1 MSTAGFVHLHTH
13 SEYSDFDGLSSVARL
28 VDAAAADGQT
38 ALAITDHGRL
48 ASLWALRTGCARSG
62 IVAPIPGIEA
72 YIVVSGT
79 RHDPGTIQV
88 AADSDDLDSGG
99 SSASSTRAATKTK
112 RYEHLTILASTR
124 AGLQNLIEMSNRS
137 QESKAGKYPLI
148 DYELLAEHAEG
159 LIVLTGCVGGPIAG
173 PLSRITGADPAADA
187 AEADRAQA
195 NLDRLIGAVGHENV
209 YVELADHGQA
219 AQERALTGL
228 YEIAARNELPVV
240 VTNDSH
246 YVAED
251 EQPVHE
257 AHIALGQSGRTI
269 NDPDRYRFSGSGQFF
284 RTEAQMRALRPDD
297 EIWQRGCDETVRIA
311 ARIEASIF
319 PPSRLR
325 VPSFPIPAWFTT
337 GLKNGSFKRYAV
349 PSSAADG
356 TDPVTFSYF
365 MHRVHAGTKQRWGE
379 ALPTEVSARLKFE
392 LSVICRLGVMDYFL
406 LVEDLIAWAR
416 SDWTAH
422 DWVTQHDHDTE
433 DPARARKDPIHVGP
447 GRGSAPGSAV
457 SYSLQIVGI
466 DPIEGGLLFER
477 FLDLERTEM
486 PDIDV
491 DFEKE
496 RRGEVIDYLSVRYGH
511 DNVCRLGMHGTN
523 KAKRAI
529 DSAGRYLEIPVS
541 TVADVKK
548 QLPTDCADL
557 AMLLRE
563 DPPETTGLSA
573 KDAAAL
579 RDRYEAGQTLRDHL
593 AAQDGDDLPNPGTRR
608 RPRYGVGAMIEYAA
622 VLEGVVVSPGTHPC
636 GVVVSDENLTPLVP
650 MRLVEG
656 EWITEWDGADIADFG
671 LLKMDVLGLRN
682 LDIVKAT
689 EQNVIATHGEIDFD
703 LLELRTDGP
712 RAEAAWELLGRGDS
726 TGVFQLESCGM
737 RDLLTTAHPRT
748 LDDLAALIAAYR
760 PGPMSAGM
768 HTEWAERTGGK
779 APVSYDSLT
788 TDPAEQEV
796 IASVLGQ
803 SQGVILFQEQM
814 MRLGK
819 IVGKFD
825 AARANN
831 LRRAISKKKQDL
843 IDSLK
848 PDFIAGAQREGVAE
862 DGTTHVPAISAQT
875 AERLWTAFEGS
886 GSYSFNKCV
895 RSSTQVRTINRSW
908 SVGEIYAKL
917 HGTDGYGHS
926 TCECGKAKR
935 ETRRICSTCESWIS
949 KFHRDAPD
957 DPKNPGGFR
966 VLAYDFSDGR
976 IRPKRVKDVHHNGEV
991 EILEL
996 TTESGRTIG
1005 VTANHRVMRSDRRWM
1020 NAGALSVGDE
1030 MLMHS
1035 GFEAQKYMGERTTRG
1050 PRRTGGQVYARGS
1063 ANAGYVDGGHARL
1076 KAWTASSIAVCTRPG
1091 EHHGRMERAHL
1102 DGNRTNNSPSNLEW
1116 MCVSHHK
1123 THDYRH
1129 NGRNRQWD
1137 VGHCVAVE
1145 RIVSIRHLPAESVY
1159 DLEMDDEGHNFI
1171 ADGFISH
1178 NSHTAAYGA
1187 LAFQTAY
1194 LKANW
1199 PAEFGAAVLRFTGSG
1214 KDKSH
1219 LRVATIRSL
1228 RAEGVTVQA
1237 PDVNTS
1243 EAHTIARDGAV
1254 WLGLG
1259 EIKGVGA
1266 IAAEI
1271 VAERDRGGK
1280 FASMADVATRVVVP
1294 AADDGGKK
1302 KSVTSAQ
1309 LAALAQAGAFDQ
1321 VGEGYRLGHVIASRA
1336 VAKDPDIRVPQM
1348 EYSVL
1353 EKASRQRASI
1363 LAITGTHPTRFL
1375 ARQIADLYRADAG
1388 DDAAPKPPVG
1398 LHRLPGSDG
1407 ARVHTGGVVSA
1418 FSERLTRKGTWMV
1431 TMELEN
1437 AHTSIQT
1444 VGFADVHA
1452 GLKEIGMPAIGDLV
1466 EIRGTVRIREVE
1478 REITDE
1484 VTGESSTETTL
1495 EHSIVLSQVEFM
1507 AVEDPDRDAEGEP
1520 VLAVGRLLADGSPQ
1534 SVTTASSS
1542 DPRISSDENGEVVP
1556 GVDRLAGSEVAPE
1569 SDPSTP
1575 GETLLEDQ
1583 ERGPA
1588 PEVSERGGAEKDF
1601 GIQDIVSTV
1610 EWRQLQEALSEVS
1623 GEGFELASP
1632 RAGRGTGVHLR
1643 LETENGSVRVPAT
1656 AQRRL
1661 TELLAAGRLPALVS
1675 TPALCCAVIEPGH
1688 WRVQL
1693 RAMSDAINSGA
1704 IDPATVSVDGL
1715 GPSVASRS
1723 G

>member
-13 SEYSDFDGLSSVARL
+13 SEYSDFDGLSSVTRL

-48 ASLWALRTGCARSG
+48 ASLWALRTACAKSG
-62 IVAPIPGIEA
+62 TVVPIPGIEA
-72 YIVVSGT
+72 YLVVSGI

-88 AADSDDLDSGG
+88 AADSDDLDPGG

-124 AGLQNLIEMSNRS
+124 TGLRNLIEMSNRS

-173 PLSRITGADPAADA
+173 PLSRNTGADPAADA
-187 AEADRAQA
+187 AEAERAQA
-195 NLDRLIGAVGHENV
+195 NLERLIAAVGHENV

-219 AQERALTGL
+219 AQERVLTGL
-228 YEIAARNELPVV
+228 YEIAARNDLPVV

-311 ARIEASIF
+311 ARIEADIF
-319 PPSRLR
+319 PETRLR

-337 GLKNGSFKRYAV
+337 GLENGTYKRYSV

-365 MHRVHAGTKQRWGE
+365 MHRVHAGAKQRWGE
-379 ALPTEVSARLKFE
+379 DLPAEVSARLKFE

-416 SDWTAH
+416 SDWTAD
-422 DWVTQHDHDTE
+422 DWVTRHDHDTE
-433 DPARARKDPIHVGP
+433 DPERARKAPIHVGP

-511 DNVCRLGMHGTN
+511 NNVCRLGMHGTN

-563 DPPETTGLSA
+563 DPPETTGMNT
-573 KDAAAL
+573 KDAAVL
-579 RDRYEAGQTLRDHL
+579 RDRHEAGQTLRDHL
-593 AAQDGDDLPNPGTRR
+593 AAHDGDDLPGPGTRR
-608 RPRYGVGAMIEYAA
+608 RARYGVATMMEYAA

-656 EWITEWDGADIADFG
+656 DWITEWDGADIADFG

-726 TGVFQLESCGM
+726 TGVFQLESGGM
-737 RDLLTTAHPRT
+737 RDLLTTAHPHT

-796 IASVLGQ
+796 IATVLGQ

-862 DGTTHVPAISAQT
+862 DGKTPIPAFSAET
-875 AERLWTAFEGS
+875 AERLWIAFEGS
-886 GSYSFNKCV
+886 GSYSFNK
-895 RSSTQVRTINRSW
+895 
-908 SVGEIYAKL
+908 
-917 HGTDGYGHS
+917 
-926 TCECGKAKR
+926 
-935 ETRRICSTCESWIS
+935 
-949 KFHRDAPD
+949 
-957 DPKNPGGFR
+957 
-966 VLAYDFSDGR
+966 
-976 IRPKRVKDVHHNGEV
+976 
-991 EILEL
+991 
-996 TTESGRTIG
+996 
-1005 VTANHRVMRSDRRWM
+1005 
-1020 NAGALSVGDE
+1020 
-1030 MLMHS
+1030 
-1035 GFEAQKYMGERTTRG
+1035 
-1050 PRRTGGQVYARGS
+1050 
-1063 ANAGYVDGGHARL
+1063 
-1076 KAWTASSIAVCTRPG
+1076 
-1091 EHHGRMERAHL
+1091 
-1102 DGNRTNNSPSNLEW
+1102 
-1116 MCVSHHK
+1116 
-1123 THDYRH
+1123 
-1129 NGRNRQWD
+1129 
-1137 VGHCVAVE
+1137 
-1145 RIVSIRHLPAESVY
+1145 
-1159 DLEMDDEGHNFI
+1159 
-1171 ADGFISH
+1171 
-1178 NSHTAAYGA
+1178 SHTSAYGA

-1214 KDKSH
+1214 KDKAH

-1237 PDVNTS
+1237 PDINIS
-1243 EAHTIARDGAV
+1243 DEHTIARDGDV

-1259 EIKGVGA
+1259 EIKGVGS

-1271 VAERDRGGK
+1271 VAERERGGK
-1280 FASMADVATRVVVP
+1280 FASMAEVATRVIVL
-1294 AADDGGKK
+1294 AADDGVKK

-1309 LAALAQAGAFDQ
+1309 LAALAQAGAFDH
-1321 VGEGYRLGHVIASRA
+1321 VGNGYRLGHVIASRA
-1336 VAKDPDIRVPQM
+1336 VAKDPDMRVPQM

-1363 LAITGTHPTRFL
+1363 LAITGTHPTKAL
-1375 ARQIADLYRADAG
+1375 ARQIAALYRADAG

-1418 FSERLTRKGTWMV
+1418 FTERLTRKGTWMV

-1452 GLKEIGMPAIGDLV
+1452 GLKEIEMPELGDLV

-1478 REITDE
+1478 REVTDE

-1495 EHSIVLSQVEFM
+1495 EHSIVLSNVEFM
-1507 AVEDPDRDAEGEP
+1507 AVEDPDRDAEGDP
-1520 VLAVGRLLADGSPQ
+1520 VLAVGRMLADGTPEPRG
-1534 SVTTASSS
+1534 TDSSS
-1542 DPRISSDENGEVVP
+1542 GPGISSDDDGEVVP
-1556 GVDRLAGSEVAPE
+1556 GVDRLADSE
-1569 SDPSTP
+1569 DPSTP

-1583 ERGPA
+1583 EREPA
-1588 PEVSERGGAEKDF
+1588 PEVSEPGDAEKDF

-1623 GEGFELASP
+1623 GEGFELATP
-1632 RAGRGTGVHLR
+1632 RAGRGTGAHLR
-1643 LETENGSVRVPAT
+1643 LETEIGSVRVPAT

-1675 TPALCCAVIEPGH
+1675 TPALCCVVIEPGH

-1715 GPSVASRS
+1715 GPPVAAPS

>member
-1 MSTAGFVHLHTH
+1 VSTAGFVHLHTH
-13 SEYSDFDGLSSVARL
+13 SEYSDFDGLSSVTRL

-48 ASLWALRTGCARSG
+48 ASLWALRTACEKSG
-62 IVAPIPGIEA
+62 TVAPIPGIEA

-88 AADSDDLDSGG
+88 AADSDDLDPGG

-112 RYEHLTILASTR
+112 RYEHLTILASTQ
-124 AGLQNLIEMSNRS
+124 AGLRNLIEMSNRS
-137 QESKAGKYPLI
+137 QESKVGKYPLI

-173 PLSRITGADPAADA
+173 PLSRITGTDPAVDA
-187 AEADRAQA
+187 AEAERAQA
-195 NLDRLIGAVGHENV
+195 NLDRLVAAVGHENV

-219 AQERALTGL
+219 AQERALAGL
-228 YEIAARNELPVV
+228 YDIAARNELPVV

-246 YVAED
+246 YVEER
-251 EQPVHE
+251 EQVVHE

-269 NDPDRYRFSGSGQFF
+269 NDPDRYRFSGSGQFL
-284 RTEAQMRALRPDD
+284 RTEAQIRALRPDD
-297 EIWQRGCDETVRIA
+297 ATWQRGCDETVRIA
-311 ARIEASIF
+311 ARIEADIF
-319 PPSRLR
+319 PETRLR
-325 VPSFPIPAWFTT
+325 VPRFPIPAWFTT
-337 GLKNGSFKRYAV
+337 GLKAGIYKRYAV
-349 PSSAADG
+349 PSSAAAG
-356 TDPVTFSYF
+356 TDLVTFSYF
-365 MHRVHAGTKQRWGE
+365 MHRVHAGAKQRWGE
-379 ALPTEVSARLKFE
+379 DLPAEVSARLKFE

-422 DWVTQHDHDTE
+422 DWVTRHDHDIA
-433 DPARARKDPIHVGP
+433 DPERARKSPIHVGP

-457 SYSLQIVGI
+457 SYCLQIVGI
-466 DPIEGGLLFER
+466 DSIESGLLFER

-496 RRGEVIDYLSVRYGH
+496 RRSEVIDYLSVRYGH

-541 TVADVKK
+541 TVAEVKK
-548 QLPTDCADL
+548 QLPTDCVGL

-563 DPPETTGLSA
+563 DPPETTGMSG
-573 KDAAAL
+573 KEAAAL
-579 RDRYEAGQTLRDHL
+579 RDRHEAGQMLRDHI
-593 AAQDGDDLPNPGTRR
+593 ADQDSDDLPDRGTHRR
-608 RPRYGVGAMIEYAA
+608 ARYGIAILMEYAA
-622 VLEGVVVSPGTHPC
+622 VLEGVVVSPGIHPC
-636 GVVVSDENLTPLVP
+636 GVVVSDEELTPLVP

-656 EWITEWDGADIADFG
+656 EWVTEWDGGDIADFG
-671 LLKMDVLGLRN
+671 LLKMDVLGLRT
-682 LDIVKAT
+682 LDIIKAT
-689 EQNVIATHGEIDFD
+689 EQNVLATHGEIDFD
-703 LLELRTDGP
+703 LLDLRTTGL
-712 RAEAAWELLGRGDS
+712 RADAAWELLGRGDS
-726 TGVFQLESCGM
+726 TGVFQLESAGM
-737 RDLLTTAHPRT
+737 RDLLTTAHPHT

-779 APVSYDSLT
+779 APVSYESLT
-788 TDPAEQEV
+788 TDPAEREV

-848 PDFIAGAQREGVAE
+848 PDFIAGAQQTGVAE
-862 DGTTHVPAISAQT
+862 DGETPVPPFSAQT

-886 GSYSFNKCV
+886 GSFAFNK
-895 RSSTQVRTINRSW
+895 
-908 SVGEIYAKL
+908 
-917 HGTDGYGHS
+917 
-926 TCECGKAKR
+926 
-935 ETRRICSTCESWIS
+935 
-949 KFHRDAPD
+949 
-957 DPKNPGGFR
+957 
-966 VLAYDFSDGR
+966 
-976 IRPKRVKDVHHNGEV
+976 
-991 EILEL
+991 
-996 TTESGRTIG
+996 
-1005 VTANHRVMRSDRRWM
+1005 
-1020 NAGALSVGDE
+1020 
-1030 MLMHS
+1030 
-1035 GFEAQKYMGERTTRG
+1035 
-1050 PRRTGGQVYARGS
+1050 
-1063 ANAGYVDGGHARL
+1063 
-1076 KAWTASSIAVCTRPG
+1076 
-1091 EHHGRMERAHL
+1091 
-1102 DGNRTNNSPSNLEW
+1102 
-1116 MCVSHHK
+1116 
-1123 THDYRH
+1123 
-1129 NGRNRQWD
+1129 
-1137 VGHCVAVE
+1137 
-1145 RIVSIRHLPAESVY
+1145 
-1159 DLEMDDEGHNFI
+1159 
-1171 ADGFISH
+1171 
-1178 NSHTAAYGA
+1178 SHTSAYGA

-1214 KDKSH
+1214 KDKAH

-1228 RAEGVTVQA
+1228 RAEGVAVQA
-1237 PDVNTS
+1237 PDINIS
-1243 EAHTIARDGAV
+1243 DEHTIARDCSV

-1259 EIKGVGA
+1259 EIKGVGS
-1266 IAAEI
+1266 IAAHI
-1271 VAERDRGGK
+1271 VAERERGGK
-1280 FASMADVATRVVVP
+1280 FASMAEVANRVVVP
-1294 AADDGGKK
+1294 AADNGGKK
-1302 KSVTSAQ
+1302 KTVTSAQ
-1309 LAALAQAGAFDQ
+1309 LAALAQAGAFDH
-1321 VGEGYRLGHVIASRA
+1321 VGHGYRLGHVIASRA
-1336 VAKDPDIRVPQM
+1336 VAKDPDIRVPQK

-1363 LAITGTHPTRFL
+1363 LAITGTHPTKALSR
-1375 ARQIADLYRADAG
+1375 RIADLYQADAG

-1418 FSERLTRKGTWMV
+1418 FTERLTRKGTWMV

-1452 GLKEIGMPAIGDLV
+1452 SLKEMGMPDVGDLV

-1478 REITDE
+1478 REIIDE
-1484 VTGESSTETTL
+1484 ETGESSTETTL
-1495 EHSIVLSQVEFM
+1495 EHSIMLSNVEFM
-1507 AVEDPDRDAEGEP
+1507 AVEDPDRDAEGDP
-1520 VLAVGRLLADGSPQ
+1520 VLAVGRMLADGTPEPRG
-1534 SVTTASSS
+1534 TDSSS
-1542 DPRISSDENGEVVP
+1542 GPGISSDDDGEVVL
-1556 GVDRLAGSEVAPE
+1556 GVDRLAGSEVVSE

-1575 GETLLEDQ
+1575 RETLQEGP
-1583 ERGPA
+1583 ERGPV
-1588 PEVSERGGAEKDF
+1588 PEVSERGGAGKDF
-1601 GIQDIVSTV
+1601 GIQDIVKTV

-1623 GEGFELASP
+1623 GEGFELATP

-1661 TELLAAGRLPALVS
+1661 TELLAASRLPALVS
-1675 TPALCCAVIEPGH
+1675 TPALCCVVIEPGH
-1688 WRVQL
+1688 WRAQL

-1704 IDPATVSVDGL
+1704 IDPAMVSVDGL
-1715 GPSVASRS
+1715 GPSVAARS

>member
-13 SEYSDFDGLSSVARL
+13 SEYSDFDGLSSVTRL

-48 ASLWALRTGCARSG
+48 ASLWALRTACTKSG
-62 IVAPIPGIEA
+62 KVAPIPGIEA

-124 AGLQNLIEMSNRS
+124 AGLQYLIEMSNRS
-137 QESKAGKYPLI
+137 QVSRSGKYPLI
-148 DYELLAEHAEG
+148 DYELLAEHADG

-195 NLDRLIGAVGHENV
+195 NLDQLIGAVGHENV

-228 YEIAARNELPVV
+228 YEIAARNDLPVV

-284 RTEAQMRALRPDD
+284 RTEGQMRALRPDD

-311 ARIEASIF
+311 ARIEADIF
-319 PPSRLR
+319 PETRLR

-337 GLKNGSFKRYAV
+337 GLENGAYKRYSV

-365 MHRVHAGTKQRWGE
+365 MHRVHAGAKQRWGE
-379 ALPTEVSARLKFE
+379 DLPAEVSARLKFE

-416 SDWTAH
+416 SDWTAA
-422 DWVTQHDHDTE
+422 DWVTRHDQDIE
-433 DPARARKDPIHVGP
+433 DPGRARKDPIHVGP

-496 RRGEVIDYLSVRYGH
+496 RRGEVIEYLSVRYGH

-563 DPPETTGLSA
+563 NPPDTTGMSA

-579 RDRYEAGQTLRDHL
+579 GDRYETGQTLRDHL
-593 AAQDGDDLPNPGTRR
+593 ASQDGDDLPNPGSRR
-608 RPRYGVGAMIEYAA
+608 RARYGVATMMEYAA

-650 MRLVEG
+650 MRLAEG

-689 EQNVIATHGEIDFD
+689 EQNVLATHGEIDFD

-712 RAEAAWELLGRGDS
+712 RAQAAWELLGRGDS
-726 TGVFQLESCGM
+726 TGVFQLESAGM
-737 RDLLTTAHPRT
+737 RDLLTTARPRT

-779 APVSYDSLT
+779 APVSYDSLS

-825 AARANN
+825 AVRANN

-848 PDFIAGAQREGVAE
+848 PDFIAGAQRAGVAE
-862 DGTTHVPAISAQT
+862 DGVTPVPAFSAET
-875 AERLWTAFEGS
+875 AERLWVAFEGS
-886 GSYSFNKCV
+886 GRFSFNK
-895 RSSTQVRTINRSW
+895 
-908 SVGEIYAKL
+908 
-917 HGTDGYGHS
+917 
-926 TCECGKAKR
+926 
-935 ETRRICSTCESWIS
+935 
-949 KFHRDAPD
+949 
-957 DPKNPGGFR
+957 
-966 VLAYDFSDGR
+966 
-976 IRPKRVKDVHHNGEV
+976 
-991 EILEL
+991 
-996 TTESGRTIG
+996 
-1005 VTANHRVMRSDRRWM
+1005 
-1020 NAGALSVGDE
+1020 
-1030 MLMHS
+1030 
-1035 GFEAQKYMGERTTRG
+1035 
-1050 PRRTGGQVYARGS
+1050 
-1063 ANAGYVDGGHARL
+1063 
-1076 KAWTASSIAVCTRPG
+1076 
-1091 EHHGRMERAHL
+1091 
-1102 DGNRTNNSPSNLEW
+1102 
-1116 MCVSHHK
+1116 
-1123 THDYRH
+1123 
-1129 NGRNRQWD
+1129 
-1137 VGHCVAVE
+1137 
-1145 RIVSIRHLPAESVY
+1145 
-1159 DLEMDDEGHNFI
+1159 
-1171 ADGFISH
+1171 
-1178 NSHTAAYGA
+1178 SHTLAYGA

-1214 KDKSH
+1214 KDKAH

-1237 PDVNTS
+1237 PDINTS
-1243 EAHTIARDGAV
+1243 DEHTIARDGAV

-1280 FASMADVATRVVVP
+1280 FASMADVATRVIVP
-1294 AADDGGKK
+1294 AADDGKK

-1309 LAALAQAGAFDQ
+1309 LAALAQAGAFDH
-1321 VGEGYRLGHVIASRA
+1321 VGDGYRLGHVIASRA
-1336 VAKDPDIRVPQM
+1336 VAKDADIRVPQM

-1363 LAITGTHPTRFL
+1363 LAITGTHPTKAL
-1375 ARQIADLYRADAG
+1375 ARQIAGLYQAGAG

-1418 FSERLTRKGTWMV
+1418 FTERLTRKGTWMV

-1452 GLKEIGMPAIGDLV
+1452 ALKEMGMPEVGDLV
-1466 EIRGTVRIREVE
+1466 EIRGAVRIREVE

-1495 EHSIVLSQVEFM
+1495 EHSIVLCQVEFM
-1507 AVEDPDRDAEGEP
+1507 AVYDPDRDAEGDP
-1520 VLAVGRLLADGSPQ
+1520 VLAVGRTLADRNPRHQ
-1534 SVTTASSS
+1534 ATLSS
-1542 DPRISSDENGEVVP
+1542 
-1556 GVDRLAGSEVAPE
+1556 APE
-1569 SDPSTP
+1569 SSNDVEEDTAPGVELGPGAEVAAPPVEPVP
-1575 GETLLEDQ
+1575 GERSTDVTE
-1583 ERGPA
+1583 PA
-1588 PEVSERGGAEKDF
+1588 PDPETSEPDAADEDL
-1601 GIQDIVSTV
+1601 GIQDIVSTF
-1610 EWRQLQEALSEVS
+1610 EWRQLQEALTEVS
-1623 GEGFELASP
+1623 GEGFELAMP
-1632 RAGRGTGVHLR
+1632 RAGRGMGTHLR
-1643 LETENGSVRVPAT
+1643 LETGTGPVRVPAT

-1675 TPALCCAVIEPGH
+1675 TPALCCVVIDSRD
-1688 WRVQL
+1688 WRGQL

-1715 GPSVASRS
+1715 GPYVAARS
-1723 G
+1723 N

>member
-13 SEYSDFDGLSSVARL
+13 SEYSDFDGLSSVTRL

-48 ASLWALRTGCARSG
+48 ASLWALRTACAKSG
-62 IVAPIPGIEA
+62 TVAPIPGIEA
-72 YIVVSGT
+72 YLVVSGT

-88 AADSDDLDSGG
+88 AADSDDLDPGG
-99 SSASSTRAATKTK
+99 SSASSTRAVTKTK
-112 RYEHLTILASTR
+112 RYEHLTILASTQ
-124 AGLQNLIEMSNRS
+124 AGLRNLIEMSNRS

-187 AEADRAQA
+187 AEAERAQA
-195 NLDRLIGAVGHENV
+195 NLERLIGAVGHENV

-228 YEIAARNELPVV
+228 YEIAARNDLPVV

-269 NDPDRYRFSGSGQFF
+269 NEPDRYRFSGSGQFF
-284 RTEAQMRALRPDD
+284 RTEAQMRALRPGD

-311 ARIEASIF
+311 ARIEADIF
-319 PPSRLR
+319 PETRLR

-337 GLKNGSFKRYAV
+337 GLENGSYKRYSV

-365 MHRVHAGTKQRWGE
+365 MHRVHAGAKQRWGE
-379 ALPTEVSARLKFE
+379 DLPAEVSARLKFE

-416 SDWTAH
+416 SDWTAA
-422 DWVTQHDHDTE
+422 DWVTRHDHDTE
-433 DPARARKDPIHVGP
+433 DPERARKDPIHVGP

-466 DPIEGGLLFER
+466 DPIESGLLFER

-548 QLPTDCADL
+548 QLPTDCVDL

-563 DPPETTGLSA
+563 DPPETTGLSG

-579 RDRYEAGQTLRDHL
+579 WDRYEAGQTLRDHV
-593 AAQDGDDLPNPGTRR
+593 AVQDGDDRPSPGTRR
-608 RPRYGVGAMIEYAA
+608 RPRYDVSTMMEYAA

-689 EQNVIATHGEIDFD
+689 ERNVIATQGEIDFD

-726 TGVFQLESCGM
+726 TGVFQLESGGM

-788 TDPAEQEV
+788 TDPAEQAV

-803 SQGVILFQEQM
+803 SRGVILFQEQM

-862 DGTTHVPAISAQT
+862 DRQTPVPAISAQT

-886 GSYSFNKCV
+886 GSFAFNKCV
-895 RSSTQVRTINRSW
+895 RASTQVRTTNRSW
-908 SVGEIYAKL
+908 SVGEVYAKL
-917 HGTDGYGHS
+917 HGTDGYGKTS
-926 TCECGKAKR
+926 CECGKAKR
-935 ETRRICSTCESWIS
+935 VTRRICTTCASWIA
-949 KFHRDAPD
+949 KFHRDEPD
-957 DPKNPGGFR
+957 APKNRGGFL
-966 VLAYDFSDGR
+966 VLAYDFADGR
-976 IRPKRVKDVHHNGEV
+976 IRPKRVKDVHYNGEV
-991 EILEL
+991 EVLEF
-996 TTESGRTIG
+996 TTETGRTIG
-1005 VTANHRVMRSDRRWM
+1005 VTANHRLMRADREWVE
-1020 NAGALSVGDE
+1020 AGALSVGDE
-1030 MLMHS
+1030 MLMHG
-1035 GFEAQKYMGERTTRG
+1035 GFEPQRFNDYRTSKG
-1050 PRRTGGQVYARGS
+1050 DPEARKQYIHRHSHDAHFGRI
-1063 ANAGYVDGGHARL
+1063 DGGYERL
-1076 KAWTASSIAVCTRPG
+1076 SDWTAATFATATCERPG
-1091 EHHGRMERAHL
+1091 EHHGRMERAYL
-1102 DGNRTNNSPSNLEW
+1102 DGNRTNNAPSNLEW

-1145 RIVSIRHLPAESVY
+1145 RIVSIRHLPAEPVY

-1214 KDKSH
+1214 KDKAH

-1237 PDVNTS
+1237 PDVNAS
-1243 EAHTIARDGAV
+1243 DEHTIARDGAV

-1280 FASMADVATRVVVP
+1280 FASMADVATRVIVP
-1294 AADDGGKK
+1294 ATDDGGKQ

-1309 LAALAQAGAFDQ
+1309 LAALAQAGAFDH
-1321 VGEGYRLGHVIASRA
+1321 VGNGYRLGHVIASRA

-1363 LAITGTHPTRFL
+1363 LAITGTHPTRTL
-1375 ARQIADLYRADAG
+1375 ARPIADLYQADAG

-1398 LHRLPGSDG
+1398 LHRLPGTDG
-1407 ARVHTGGVVSA
+1407 ARVNTGGVVSA
-1418 FSERLTRKGTWMV
+1418 FTERLTRKGTWMV

-1452 GLKEIGMPAIGDLV
+1452 DLKELGMPDVGELV

-1478 REITDE
+1478 REVTDE
-1484 VTGESSTETTL
+1484 ATGESSTETTL
-1495 EHSIVLSQVEFM
+1495 EHSIMLSNVEFM
-1507 AVEDPDRDAEGEP
+1507 GVEDPDRDAEGDP
-1520 VLAVGRLLADGSPQ
+1520 VLAVGRMLADGSPLPIPQ
-1534 SVTTASSS
+1534 ATSVDVAGH
-1542 DPRISSDENGEVVP
+1542 EP
-1556 GVDRLAGSEVAPE
+1556 GVD
-1569 SDPSTP
+1569 
-1575 GETLLEDQ
+1575 
-1583 ERGPA
+1583 PA
-1588 PEVSERGGAEKDF
+1588 PGQESSSGSVETGGAEPQSKTAGPVPNRARPAPTVADEDVR
-1601 GIQDIVSTV
+1601 IEQVADTV
-1610 EWRQLQEALSEVS
+1610 EWRQLQEALCEVS
-1623 GEGFELASP
+1623 GEGFELATP
-1632 RAGRGTGVHLR
+1632 RAGRVTGTHLR
-1643 LETENGSVRVPAT
+1643 LETENGPVRVPAT

-1675 TPALCCAVIEPGH
+1675 TPALCCVVIETRD
-1688 WRVQL
+1688 WRGQL
-1693 RAMSDAINSGA
+1693 RAMTDAVNSGA
-1704 IDPATVSVDGL
+1704 IDPATSSVDGL
-1715 GPSVASRS
+1715 GPSVDARS

>member
-13 SEYSDFDGLSSVARL
+13 SEYSDFDGLSSVTRL

-48 ASLWALRTGCARSG
+48 ASLWALRTTCAKSG
-62 IVAPIPGIEA
+62 TVAPIPGIEA
-72 YIVVSGT
+72 YLVVSGT
-79 RHDPGTIQV
+79 RHDPSTIQV
-88 AADSDDLDSGG
+88 AADSDDLDPDG

-124 AGLQNLIEMSNRS
+124 AGLRNLIEMSNRS

-173 PLSRITGADPAADA
+173 PLSRITGTDPAADA
-187 AEADRAQA
+187 AEAARAQA
-195 NLDRLIGAVGHENV
+195 NLDRLIAAVGRENV

-219 AQERALTGL
+219 AQERALSGL
-228 YEIAARNELPVV
+228 YDIAARNELPVV

-251 EQPVHE
+251 EQVVHE

-284 RTEAQMRALRPDD
+284 RTEAQMRALRPED
-297 EIWQRGCDETVRIA
+297 ETWQRGCDETVRIA
-311 ARIEASIF
+311 ARIEADIF
-319 PPSRLR
+319 PETRLR

-337 GLKNGSFKRYAV
+337 GLENGSYKRYTI
-349 PSSAADG
+349 PSSAAAG

-365 MHRVHAGTKQRWGE
+365 MHRVHAGAKQRWGE
-379 ALPTEVSARLKFE
+379 DLPAEVSARLKFE

-416 SDWTAH
+416 SDWTAE
-422 DWVTQHDHDTE
+422 DWVTHHDHDTE
-433 DPARARKDPIHVGP
+433 NPQRERKSPIHVGP

-457 SYSLQIVGI
+457 SFSLRIVGI

-541 TVADVKK
+541 TVAEVKK
-548 QLPTDCADL
+548 QLPTDCANL

-563 DPPETTGLSA
+563 DPPETTGLSV
-573 KDAAAL
+573 KDAASL
-579 RDRYEAGQTLRDHL
+579 RDRHEAGQTLRDHL
-593 AAQDGDDLPNPGTRR
+593 ATQDGCDLPSPGSRR
-608 RPRYGVGAMIEYAA
+608 RAHYGVVSMMEYAA
-622 VLEGVVVSPGTHPC
+622 VLEGVVVSPGRHPC

-689 EQNVIATHGEIDFD
+689 EQNVIATQGEIDFD
-703 LLELRTDGP
+703 LLELPTDGP

-726 TGVFQLESCGM
+726 TGVFQLESGGM

-788 TDPAEQEV
+788 TDPAEQAV

-803 SQGVILFQEQM
+803 SRGVILFQEQM

-862 DGTTHVPAISAQT
+862 DGTTPVPAISAQT

-886 GSYSFNKCV
+886 GSFAFNK
-895 RSSTQVRTINRSW
+895 
-908 SVGEIYAKL
+908 
-917 HGTDGYGHS
+917 
-926 TCECGKAKR
+926 
-935 ETRRICSTCESWIS
+935 
-949 KFHRDAPD
+949 
-957 DPKNPGGFR
+957 
-966 VLAYDFSDGR
+966 
-976 IRPKRVKDVHHNGEV
+976 
-991 EILEL
+991 
-996 TTESGRTIG
+996 
-1005 VTANHRVMRSDRRWM
+1005 
-1020 NAGALSVGDE
+1020 
-1030 MLMHS
+1030 
-1035 GFEAQKYMGERTTRG
+1035 
-1050 PRRTGGQVYARGS
+1050 
-1063 ANAGYVDGGHARL
+1063 
-1076 KAWTASSIAVCTRPG
+1076 
-1091 EHHGRMERAHL
+1091 
-1102 DGNRTNNSPSNLEW
+1102 
-1116 MCVSHHK
+1116 
-1123 THDYRH
+1123 
-1129 NGRNRQWD
+1129 
-1137 VGHCVAVE
+1137 
-1145 RIVSIRHLPAESVY
+1145 
-1159 DLEMDDEGHNFI
+1159 
-1171 ADGFISH
+1171 
-1178 NSHTAAYGA
+1178 SHTAAYGA

-1214 KDKSH
+1214 KDKAH

-1237 PDVNTS
+1237 PDVNAS
-1243 EAHTIARDGAV
+1243 DEHTIARDGAV

-1601 GIQDIVSTV
+1601 GIQDIVRAV

-1675 TPALCCAVIEPGH
+1675 TPALCCVVIEPEH
-1688 WRVQL
+1688 WRIQL

-1715 GPSVASRS
+1715 GPSVAARS

>member
-13 SEYSDFDGLSSVARL
+13 SEFSDFDGLSSVTRL

-48 ASLWALRTGCARSG
+48 ASLWALRTACAKSG
-62 IVAPIPGIEA
+62 TVAPIPGIEA
-72 YIVVSGT
+72 YLVVSGT

-88 AADSDDLDSGG
+88 AADSDDLDPGG

-112 RYEHLTILASTR
+112 RYEHVTILASTR
-124 AGLQNLIEMSNRS
+124 AGLRNLIEMSNRS

-148 DYELLAEHAEG
+148 DYELLAEHADG

-173 PLSRITGADPAADA
+173 PLSRITGADPTADA
-187 AEADRAQA
+187 AESERAQA
-195 NLDRLIGAVGHENV
+195 NLERLIGAVGHENV

-219 AQERALTGL
+219 AQERALAGL
-228 YEIAARNELPVV
+228 YEIAARNDLPVV

-251 EQPVHE
+251 EQPVHD

-284 RTEAQMRALRPDD
+284 RTEAQMRALRPGD

-311 ARIEASIF
+311 ARIEADIF
-319 PPSRLR
+319 PETRLR
-325 VPSFPIPAWFTT
+325 VPRFPIPAWFTT
-337 GLKNGSFKRYAV
+337 GLENGTHKRYTV

-365 MHRVHAGTKQRWGE
+365 MHRVHAGAKQRWGE
-379 ALPTEVSARLKFE
+379 DLPAEVSARLKFE

-416 SDWTAH
+416 SDWTAEG
-422 DWVTQHDHDTE
+422 WVTRHDHDTE
-433 DPARARKDPIHVGP
+433 DPARVRKDPIHVGP

-579 RDRYEAGQTLRDHL
+579 RDRHEAGQTFRDHL
-593 AAQDGDDLPNPGTRR
+593 AAQDGDDLPDPGTRR
-608 RPRYGVGAMIEYAA
+608 RPHYGVATMMEYAA

-689 EQNVIATHGEIDFD
+689 EQNVLATHGEIDFD

-712 RAEAAWELLGRGDS
+712 HAEAAWELLGRGDS
-726 TGVFQLESCGM
+726 TGVFQLESGGM

-768 HTEWAERTGGK
+768 HTEWAQRTGGK
-779 APVSYDSLT
+779 APVSYVALT

-831 LRRAISKKKQDL
+831 LRRAISKKKQNL

-848 PDFIAGAQREGVAE
+848 PDFIAGAQHEGVAE
-862 DGTTHVPAISAQT
+862 DGTTPIPAISAQT

-886 GSYSFNKCV
+886 GAYAFN
-895 RSSTQVRTINRSW
+895 Q
-908 SVGEIYAKL
+908 
-917 HGTDGYGHS
+917 
-926 TCECGKAKR
+926 
-935 ETRRICSTCESWIS
+935 
-949 KFHRDAPD
+949 
-957 DPKNPGGFR
+957 
-966 VLAYDFSDGR
+966 
-976 IRPKRVKDVHHNGEV
+976 
-991 EILEL
+991 
-996 TTESGRTIG
+996 
-1005 VTANHRVMRSDRRWM
+1005 
-1020 NAGALSVGDE
+1020 
-1030 MLMHS
+1030 
-1035 GFEAQKYMGERTTRG
+1035 
-1050 PRRTGGQVYARGS
+1050 
-1063 ANAGYVDGGHARL
+1063 
-1076 KAWTASSIAVCTRPG
+1076 
-1091 EHHGRMERAHL
+1091 
-1102 DGNRTNNSPSNLEW
+1102 
-1116 MCVSHHK
+1116 
-1123 THDYRH
+1123 
-1129 NGRNRQWD
+1129 
-1137 VGHCVAVE
+1137 
-1145 RIVSIRHLPAESVY
+1145 
-1159 DLEMDDEGHNFI
+1159 
-1171 ADGFISH
+1171 
-1178 NSHTAAYGA
+1178 SHTAAYGA

-1214 KDKSH
+1214 KDKAH

-1237 PDVNTS
+1237 PDINTS
-1243 EAHTIARDGAV
+1243 DEHTIARDGAV

-1259 EIKGVGA
+1259 EIKGVGS

-1280 FASMADVATRVVVP
+1280 FASMAEVATRVIVP
-1294 AADDGGKK
+1294 ATDDGGKK

-1309 LAALAQAGAFDQ
+1309 LAALAQAGAFDH
-1321 VGEGYRLGHVIASRA
+1321 VGEGHRLGHVIASRA

-1363 LAITGTHPTRFL
+1363 LAITGPHPTRTL
-1375 ARQIADLYRADAG
+1375 ARQIAALYRADAG

-1418 FSERLTRKGTWMV
+1418 FTERLTRKGTWMV

-1444 VGFADVHA
+1444 VGFADLHSD
-1452 GLKEIGMPAIGDLV
+1452 LKEIGMPEIGDLV

-1507 AVEDPDRDAEGEP
+1507 AVEDPDRDAEGDP
-1520 VLAVGRLLADGSPQ
+1520 VLAVGRLLSDGSPQ

-1556 GVDRLAGSEVAPE
+1556 GVDRLAGSEIASA

-1575 GETLLEDQ
+1575 GETLQ
-1583 ERGPA
+1583 EAPEHGPA
-1588 PEVSERGGAEKDF
+1588 PKVSEPGGAERDL
-1601 GIQDIVSTV
+1601 GIQDIVRTV

-1623 GEGFELASP
+1623 GEGFELAMP
-1632 RAGRGTGVHLR
+1632 RAGRGMGTHLR
-1643 LETENGSVRVPAT
+1643 LETTTGLVRVPAT

-1675 TPALCCAVIEPGH
+1675 TPALCCVVIDSRD
-1688 WRVQL
+1688 WRGQL

-1704 IDPATVSVDGL
+1704 IDPATDSVDGL
-1715 GPSVASRS
+1715 GPSVAARS